1 MTASIDP
8 VELARELIKSPS
20 VSPARGEV
28 FDVLARELERLG
40 FIIHRWV
47 MGEPPDGPTENMVA
61 IRGQGSP
68 HFGFAGHLDVVP
80 AGDNWSVD
88 PFEAAVEDGILIGRG
103 ANDMKSAIGAFVAA
117 VSAIEQKSGTLSFL
131 ITGDEEGYATYGT
144 PRIIEWLNE
153 RQIRPDMILIGE
165 PTSVERLGD
174 TVKIGRRGSVNM
186 WIEVP
191 GTQGHVAY
199 PHRADNPV
207 PKLAR
212 VIAALDSV
220 HLDDGTEVFPPSN
233 LEFTAISTPTSASN
247 VIPGA
252 ATAQLNIRFNNL
264 HKAADLIDLVK
275 EIVGHEAPG
284 STVTARISG
293 EAFLTPPGPLYDVIV
308 EAIEE
313 ETGTKPELST
323 SGGTSDGRFLIQL
336 CPVVDFGLPNATM
349 HKVGECAAVED
360 IRSLS
365 RIYERIA
372 RKVLAERPKRQ

>member
-1 MTASIDP
+1 MPIDP
-8 VELARELIKSPS
+8 VELAAELIRCPS
-20 VSPARGEV
+20 ITPATGEV
-28 FDVLARELERLG
+28 FDVLEGALKPLG
-40 FIIHRWV
+40 FTVHRWV

-61 IRGQGSP
+61 IRGEGSP

-80 AGDNWSVD
+80 AGDGWSGD
-88 PFEAAVEDGILIGRG
+88 PFAAEVRDGLLIGRG
-103 ANDMKSAIGAFVAA
+103 ANDMKSAIAAYVAA
-117 VSAIEQKSGTLSFL
+117 LSRLGDSAGTLSLL
-131 ITGDEEGYATYGT
+131 ITGDEEGYSTYGT
-144 PRIIEWLNE
+144 PRIIDWLNE

-186 WIEVP
+186 WIEAP
-191 GTQGHVAY
+191 GVQGHVAY
-199 PHRADNPV
+199 PHRGKNPIG
-207 PKLAR
+207 PLAR
-212 VIAALDSV
+212 VIAALDSL
-220 HLDDGTEVFPPSN
+220 HLDDGNDQFPPSN

-247 VIPGA
+247 VIPGS

-264 HKAADLIDLVK
+264 QRGADLVK
-275 EIVGHEAPG
+275 LVEEIAEREAPG
-284 STVTARISG
+284 SKVTARISG
-293 EAFLTPPGPLYDVIV
+293 EAFLTPPGQLYDVIV

-313 ETGTKPELST
+313 ETGMTPELST

-360 IRSLS
+360 IRALS

-372 RKVLAERPKRQ
+372 RKVLG